1 MPQELLNEIH
11 GSWFDPSNPVVKMSG
26 SLREDLI
33 SELVAWEHQA
43 DLVLTLGTSLSG
55 MNSDRLVTTAMKKRA
70 QGKSLGAVIVSLQKT
85 R

>member
-1 MPQELLNEIH
+1 VLNEIH

-26 SLREDLI
+26 SLRDDLI
-33 SELVAWEHQA
+33 SDLVGWEHKT

-55 MNSDRLVTTAMKKRA
+55 MNSDRLVTTAVKKQS